1 MNADRTISLGDV
13 VSIKH
18 GFAFPGSKI
27 VTEEQI
33 RILVTP
39 GHFEI
44 GGGFRNNHK
53 KYFASDDYKID
64 YELEAGDLIVTMTDL
79 SKAGDTLGYAAIVP
93 DIKNKI
99 LLHNQRIGK
108 VLFNSNELDKGFCH
122 YLLRSPRYR
131 HHVLSTST
139 GSTVKHTSPKK
150 ILDFQFTLPPQ
161 HHQKVIAHILG
172 TLDDKI
178 ALNQK
183 MNQTL
188 EEIAK
193 AIFKSWFIDFDPVR
207 AKTEG
212 RPTGLPPEIS
222 NLFPDE
228 LMESEIG
235 EIPKGWQA
243 GTFSRFLKIQGG
255 FAFKS
260 SDFGEEGFKVVKI
273 KNIHSNGTVNLED
286 CDRVKVTD
294 QKLDRFLLFDGNV
307 IIAMTGA
314 TVGKVGLISINSS
327 KIYLNQRVGRVVPNI
342 ENNVNCW
349 FSYLSLSSNFAKKE
363 IELLAYGS
371 AQPNISSK
379 DIEGI
384 R

>member
-1 MNADRTISLGDV
+1 MPDNLV
-13 VSIKH
+13 VSTGFTVLRSKFSNKFLNHYIYYLLTQKNITEYLH
-18 GFAFPGSKI
+18 GIAENNASAYPSLRPQDICNLEFEFPDIYEQCKI
-27 VTEEQI
+27 V
-33 RILVTP
+33 
-39 GHFEI
+39 
-44 GGGFRNNHK
+44 
-53 KYFASDDYKID
+53 A
-64 YELEAGDLIVTMTDL
+64 LI
-79 SKAGDTLGYAAIVP
+79 SAI
-93 DIKNKI
+93 
-99 LLHNQRIGK
+99 
-108 VLFNSNELDKGFCH
+108 
-122 YLLRSPRYR
+122 
-131 HHVLSTST
+131 
-139 GSTVKHTSPKK
+139 
-150 ILDFQFTLPPQ
+150 
-161 HHQKVIAHILG
+161 
-172 TLDDKI
+172 DDKI
-178 ALNQK
+178 ELNQK
-183 MNQTL
+183 MNHTL

-193 AIFKSWFIDFDPVR
+193 AIFKSWFVDFDPVR
-207 AKTEG
+207 AKAEG
-212 RPTGLPPEIS
+212 HPTGLPPKVS
-222 NLFPDE
+222 DLFSDE

-384 R
+384 SFINPPNDIILEFNKVSSSIFQKILLYIKESETLALLRDTLLPKLISGELRIHDAEKLLEEAGV